1 MEGTVF
7 SIEEFSVYDG
17 PGIRTTVFLKGCPL
31 RCSWCHNPEGQEK
44 QSKILR
50 SPNGC
55 LGCGACEKYADDRG
69 FTEKSMENCPRQLL
83 RICGEQFTPE
93 DLTAKL
99 LDNKRL
105 LDGVTFS
112 GGEPLQQPVFLLEC
126 LKLLEGRL
134 HRAVQ
139 TSGFA
144 SGAVF
149 ENILKNTDYV
159 LFDLKLMDEAEH
171 VYHTGQSNRPILE
184 NFEVLVRS
192 GVAFVPRVPLI
203 PGVTDTEKNIT
214 AIAAHLRDRGITYA
228 ELLPYN
234 QMAGSKYK
242 LAGMTYSPKFD
253 ESVPC
258 RHRQD
263 IFERFGIMV
272 KVY

>member
-31 RCSWCHNPEGQEK
+31 RCSWCHNPEGQETK
-44 QSKILR
+44 ARILR

-55 LGCGACEKYADDRG
+55 LGCGACERYADEQG
-69 FTEKSMENCPRQLL
+69 FTQKSMESCPRQLL
-83 RICGEQFTPE
+83 RVCGENYTPE
-93 DLTAKL
+93 QLTAKL
-99 LDNKRL
+99 LKNKRL

-112 GGEPLQQPVFLLEC
+112 GGEPLQQPAFLMQC
-126 LKLLEGRL
+126 LKLLDGQL

-144 SGAVF
+144 SKAVF
-149 ENILKNTDYV
+149 EEVLKNTDYM
-159 LFDLKLMDEAEH
+159 LFDLKVMDEEGH
-171 VYHTGQSNRPILE
+171 LFHTGQSNRPILR
-184 NFEVLVRS
+184 NFDLLCQSKVN
-192 GVAFVPRVPLI
+192 FVPRVPLI
-203 PGVTDTEKNIT
+203 PGVTDTEENIT
-214 AIAAHLRDRGITYA
+214 SIAALLRDRGVFYA

-242 LAGMTYSPKFD
+242 LAGKTYMPTFD
-253 ESVPC
+253 ETVSCQP
-258 RHRQD
+258 REKL
-263 IFERFGIMV
+263 FESFGVKV